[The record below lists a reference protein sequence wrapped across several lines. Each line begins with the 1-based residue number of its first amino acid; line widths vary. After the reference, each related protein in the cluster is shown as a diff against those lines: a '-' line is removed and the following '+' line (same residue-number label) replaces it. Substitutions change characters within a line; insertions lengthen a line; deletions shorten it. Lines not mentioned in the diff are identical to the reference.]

1 MSNSTS
7 TVKSSFLNPKERKA
21 LKEYQEYKELRII
34 VTRPVRA
41 FNDTEA
47 ILKDLQ
53 GEGLSSLQ
61 KEIERSKKSQTKTIT
76 RPKLKRSHVR

>member
-7 TVKSSFLNPKERKA
+7 TIRSSLLNPKELKA
-21 LKEYQEYKELRII
+21 LKEYQDYKKLRII
-34 VTRPVRA
+34 VARPVRA

-53 GEGLSSLQ
+53 GEKLSSLQ
-61 KEIERSKKSQTKTIT
+61 EEIDRSKKSQAKTIT
-76 RPKLKRSHVR
+76 KPKLNRLHIR